1 MMYLYTIHNYIQYQL
16 SIVKLKG
23 KTFRLIDVE
32 MLHNLFLL
40 ELGMC
45 ASLLDENEQ
54 TPLWMQINAI
64 LKMLKVQDIR
74 IFDCYSGGLHLTAM
88 TMPNTFYKVVNVMLK
103 VERLVHINF
112 ISKGREEGLQE
123 AA

>member
-1 MMYLYTIHNYIQYQL
+1 MYGCL
-16 SIVKLKG
+16 SIDFIYV
-23 KTFRLIDVE
+23 
-32 MLHNLFLL
+32 
-40 ELGMC
+40 
-45 ASLLDENEQ
+45 DENEQ

-74 IFDCYSGGLHLTAM
+74 IFDCYSGGLHLTTT
-88 TMPNTFYKVVNVMLK
+88 TMPHTLHNVLNVMLK

-112 ISKGREEGLQE
+112 ISKGREEDLKE